1 MSRCLAIFHK
11 QLGDLVLLEP
21 TLRRL
26 SRASGSK
33 VDLITR
39 SGFRPLISLMP
50 HVDFLRSPSRRAYD
64 VLCGASM
71 IERNQLLSHSFQER
85 AKSISWS
92 TPERQSSGIT
102 QRFSPWSWCPIS
114 VTLILQSITGEIPS
128 STTSQNFQPPELRPP
143 PKEWAYPLSS
153 KNYLHVNPTSGWKS
167 KNWTAEK
174 WAETINQLID
184 YGIGP
189 IVMTSGKQEWQKE
202 HLIYRDALFIIGI

>member
-1 MSRCLAIFHK
+1 
-11 QLGDLVLLEP
+11 
-21 TLRRL
+21 
-26 SRASGSK
+26 
-33 VDLITR
+33 
-39 SGFRPLISLMP
+39 
-50 HVDFLRSPSRRAYD
+50 
-64 VLCGASM
+64 
-71 IERNQLLSHSFQER
+71 
-85 AKSISWS
+85 
-92 TPERQSSGIT
+92 
-102 QRFSPWSWCPIS
+102 
-114 VTLILQSITGEIPS
+114 LQSITGEIPS